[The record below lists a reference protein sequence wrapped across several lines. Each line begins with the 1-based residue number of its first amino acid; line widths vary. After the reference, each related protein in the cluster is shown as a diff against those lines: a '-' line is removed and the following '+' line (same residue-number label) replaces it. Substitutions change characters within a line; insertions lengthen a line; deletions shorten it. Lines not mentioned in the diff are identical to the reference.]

1 MAPKT
6 KKPRIMR
13 NSVLEVSG
21 GGGGVGKTE
30 VVFCRVIGWVLL
42 LLAALVAIA
51 VSVLVVFAWY
61 ADMSNRQREK
71 F

>member
-1 MAPKT
+1 M
-6 KKPRIMR
+6 
-13 NSVLEVSG
+13 
-21 GGGGVGKTE
+21 GKTE

-51 VSVLVVFAWY
+51 VSVLAVFTWY
-61 ADMSNRQREK
+61 ADMSSRQREK